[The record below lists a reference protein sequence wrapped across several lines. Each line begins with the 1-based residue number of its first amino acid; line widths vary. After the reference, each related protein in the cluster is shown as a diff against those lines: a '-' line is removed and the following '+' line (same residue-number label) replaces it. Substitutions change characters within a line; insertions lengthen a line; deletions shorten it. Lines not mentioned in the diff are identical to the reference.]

1 MVNEI
6 LEALLPELIMFLISS
21 NISNNL
27 IFQQLVCKR
36 NKDNT
41 NLLEIKQK
49 DRQMTDFQIFQ
60 MTCEKGKNLKLSS
73 MDKLLYFKNTMA
85 SI

>member
-1 MVNEI
+1 
-6 LEALLPELIMFLISS
+6 MFLISS
-21 NISNNL
+21 NLSNNL
-27 IFQQLVCKR
+27 IFQQLVWKR

-41 NLLEIKQK
+41 NLEIKQK

-60 MTCEKGKNLKLSS
+60 MTCEKDKNLKLYS
-73 MDKLLYFKNTMA
+73 MDELLYFKNTMA

>member
-1 MVNEI
+1 
-6 LEALLPELIMFLISS
+6 MFLISS
-21 NISNNL
+21 NLSNNL
-27 IFQQLVCKR
+27 IFQQLVWKR

-60 MTCEKGKNLKLSS
+60 MTCEKGKNLKLYS
-73 MDKLLYFKNTMA
+73 MDKLLYFKKHNA
-85 SI
+85 IYLNYEWLL

>member
-1 MVNEI
+1 
-6 LEALLPELIMFLISS
+6 MFLISS
-21 NISNNL
+21 NLSNNL
-27 IFQQLVCKR
+27 IFQQLVWKR

-60 MTCEKGKNLKLSS
+60 MTCEKGKK
-73 MDKLLYFKNTMA
+73 
-85 SI
+85 I

>member
-27 IFQQLVCKR
+27 IFQQLVWKR

-41 NLLEIKQK
+41 NLLDIKQK

-60 MTCEKGKNLKLSS
+60 MTCEKGKKYKIIFNGQTVV
-73 MDKLLYFKNTMA
+73 F
-85 SI
+85 